1 MVLFHPPSTVMITSS
16 RRIVRERRMMSE
28 QDKEYL
34 EALYAGFAMV
44 GFLMN
49 GDYSIEEIPTRAKQL
64 AKSMMV
70 EEPDKGIVAVKRRF
84 IKKEK

>member
-1 MVLFHPPSTVMITSS
+1 MT
-16 RRIVRERRMMSE
+16 E

-34 EALYAGFAMV
+34 ESLYVGFAMV

-49 GDYSIEEIPTRAKQL
+49 GDYSIDEIPNRAKQL
-64 AKSMMV
+64 AKAMMV

>member
-1 MVLFHPPSTVMITSS
+1 MMI
-16 RRIVRERRMMSE
+16 E

-44 GFLMN
+44 GLVIN
-49 GDYSIEEIPTRAKQL
+49 GDYSIDEIPNRAKQL
-64 AKSMMV
+64 AKAMMV

>member
-1 MVLFHPPSTVMITSS
+1 MT
-16 RRIVRERRMMSE
+16 E

-34 EALYAGFAMV
+34 ESLYGGFAMV
-44 GFLMN
+44 GLLMN
-49 GDYSIEEIPTRAKQL
+49 GDYSIDEIPSQAKQL
-64 AKSMMV
+64 AKAMMV

>member
-1 MVLFHPPSTVMITSS
+1 MI
-16 RRIVRERRMMSE
+16 E

-34 EALYAGFAMV
+34 ESLYAGFAMV
-44 GFLMN
+44 GLLMN
-49 GDYSIEEIPTRAKQL
+49 GDYSIDEIPSQAKQL

-70 EEPDKGIVAVKRRF
+70 EEPDKGIVAVKRSS

>member
-1 MVLFHPPSTVMITSS
+1 MISSS
-16 RRIVRERRMMSE
+16 RRIVRERRTMSE

-34 EALYAGFAMV
+34 ESLYVGFAMV
-44 GFLMN
+44 GLLVN
-49 GDYSIEEIPTRAKQL
+49 GDYSFEEIPSLSKQL
-64 AKSMMV
+64 AKAMLV

>member
-1 MVLFHPPSTVMITSS
+1 MT
-16 RRIVRERRMMSE
+16 E

-34 EALYAGFAMV
+34 ESLYGGFAMV
-44 GFLMN
+44 GLLMN
-49 GDYSIEEIPTRAKQL
+49 GDYSIDEIPSRAKQL
-64 AKSMMV
+64 AKAMMV

>member
-1 MVLFHPPSTVMITSS
+1 
-16 RRIVRERRMMSE
+16 MSE

-34 EALYAGFAMV
+34 ESLYVGFAMV
-44 GFLMN
+44 GLLIN
-49 GDYSIEEIPTRAKQL
+49 GDHSFEEIPSLSKQL
-64 AKSMMV
+64 AKAMLV

>member
-1 MVLFHPPSTVMITSS
+1 MT
-16 RRIVRERRMMSE
+16 E

-34 EALYAGFAMV
+34 ESLYVGFAMV

-49 GDYSIEEIPTRAKQL
+49 GDYSIDEIPSRAKQL
-64 AKSMMV
+64 AKAMMV

>member
-1 MVLFHPPSTVMITSS
+1 MT
-16 RRIVRERRMMSE
+16 E
-28 QDKEYL
+28 QDREYL
-34 EALYAGFAMV
+34 ESLYAGFAMV
-44 GFLMN
+44 GLLMN
-49 GDYSIEEIPTRAKQL
+49 GDYSTDEIPSRAKQL

>member
-1 MVLFHPPSTVMITSS
+1 MITSS
-16 RRIVRERRMMSE
+16 RRIVRERRTMSE

-49 GDYSIEEIPTRAKQL
+49 GDYSIEEIPTQAKQL

>member
-1 MVLFHPPSTVMITSS
+1 MI
-16 RRIVRERRMMSE
+16 E

-44 GFLMN
+44 GLVIN
-49 GDYSIEEIPTRAKQL
+49 GDYPIDEIPNRAKQL

>member
-1 MVLFHPPSTVMITSS
+1 
-16 RRIVRERRMMSE
+16 MSE

-44 GFLMN
+44 GLVIN
-49 GDYSIEEIPTRAKQL
+49 GDYPAEEIPSRAKQL

>member
-1 MVLFHPPSTVMITSS
+1 MT
-16 RRIVRERRMMSE
+16 E
-28 QDKEYL
+28 QDREYL
-34 EALYAGFAMV
+34 ESLYAGFAMV
-44 GFLMN
+44 GLLMN
-49 GDYSIEEIPTRAKQL
+49 GNYSIDEVPNQAKQL

>member
-1 MVLFHPPSTVMITSS
+1 MI
-16 RRIVRERRMMSE
+16 E

-44 GFLMN
+44 GLVIN
-49 GDYSIEEIPTRAKQL
+49 GDYSFDEIPNRAKQL